1 MLQRM
6 RLLVENVKEMVAARM
21 PDNSLQMLFTGFRLP
36 SPLGESF
43 RDLARPELADLRKKT
58 RDSLETILQKGKLD
72 VKDCMKEILMMLP

>member
-43 RDLARPELADLRKKT
+43 RDLARPELADLRKK
-58 RDSLETILQKGKLD
+58 RETAWKQF
-72 VKDCMKEILMMLP
+72 CRRASWT